1 MLHFA
6 RWKIVLIVLVVAA
19 GVLMTLPNFFSAKQ
33 LESWPD
39 FLPKNQM
46 VLGLDLRGGA
56 YLLLEIDKQDYVDK
70 RMKAL
75 VSEIRTTLRDDP
87 RIGYTGLG
95 VQGDSAQVRIRDL
108 TRLDEAEERLQP
120 LVNPLVSNLFGGQP
134 VNEFGLTATD
144 DGLIRFTFTEEG
156 LDDRMTSLVQ
166 QSIEV
171 IRRRVDELGTTEPNI
186 QRQGTD
192 RILVEAPG
200 ESDPERLKDILGQT
214 AQLTFHMVDT
224 SMSAQ
229 QALQNRPPVG
239 TMVVMSIDDPPSPYL
254 LDEVPLLTGE
264 ELVDAQVGFDP
275 QTNEPIVTFRFNQT
289 GARKFAQ
296 ITAENIGRP
305 FAIVLDDEVIS
316 APVIRGIIPGG
327 TGQISGSFTVD
338 AANDLAVLMRAGALP
353 AKLTI
358 IEERSIG
365 PGLGADS
372 IEAGKLASIIAGA
385 AVIVFMILAYGRF
398 GMIADLALMTNIFLI
413 FGALTMLQA
422 TLTLPGIA
430 GIVLTIGMAVDANV
444 LIFERIREEARAG
457 RSVISAIDAGY
468 SRALGTILDANIT
481 TLIAAVILFQLGSG
495 PVRGFAVTLAIGI
508 FTTVFSA
515 FTFSRLLVALW
526 IRRRRPSKLPI

>member
-6 RWKIVLIVLVVAA
+6 RWKIALICLVVAA
-19 GVLMTLPNFFSAKQ
+19 GILTTLPNFFSAKQ
-33 LESWPD
+33 VESWPD
-39 FLPKNQM
+39 FLPQRQM
-46 VLGLDLRGGA
+46 VLGLDLQGGA
-56 YLLLEIDKQDYVDK
+56 YLLYEVDKQDYMQK
-70 RMKAL
+70 RMRSL
-75 VSEIRTTLRDDP
+75 VGEIRSALREDP

-95 VQGDSAQVRIRDL
+95 VQGDATQVRIRDL
-108 TRLDEAEERLQP
+108 TRLDDARERLRP
-120 LVNPLVSNLFGGQP
+120 LVNPLESSLLGGQA
-134 VNEFGLTATD
+134 VDEFQMDVSD
-144 DGLIRFTFTEEG
+144 DGLIRFTYTEQG
-156 LDDRMTSLVQ
+156 LNDRMADIVQ

-200 ESDPERLKDILGQT
+200 EGDPERLKSLVGET
-214 AQLTFHMVDT
+214 AQLSFHMVNT
-224 SMSAQ
+224 SMTGQ
-229 QALQNRPPVG
+229 QALENRPPPG
-239 TMVVMSIDDPPSPYL
+239 TIVLPSVDYPPIQYL
-254 LDEVPLLTGE
+254 LEEAPLLSGDD
-264 ELVDAQVGFDP
+264 LVDAQVSFD
-275 QTNEPIVTFRFNQT
+275 QRTNEPVVNFRFNQS
-289 GARKFAQ
+289 GARKFAT
-296 ITAENIGRP
+296 ITQQNVNRP

-316 APVIRGIIPGG
+316 APVIREPITGG
-327 TGQISGSFTVD
+327 SGQISGSFTVEG
-338 AANDLAVLMRAGALP
+338 ANDLAVLLRAGALP
-353 AKLTI
+353 AKLTV

-372 IEAGKLASIIAGA
+372 IESGKIASIIAGA
-385 AVIVFMILAYGRF
+385 AVIIFMILAYGRF
-398 GMIADLALMTNIFLI
+398 GIIADIALGVNIFLI
-413 FGALTMLQA
+413 FGSLTLLQS

-444 LIFERIREEARAG
+444 LIFERIREESRAG

-481 TLIAAVILFQLGSG
+481 TLIAAAILFQLGSG